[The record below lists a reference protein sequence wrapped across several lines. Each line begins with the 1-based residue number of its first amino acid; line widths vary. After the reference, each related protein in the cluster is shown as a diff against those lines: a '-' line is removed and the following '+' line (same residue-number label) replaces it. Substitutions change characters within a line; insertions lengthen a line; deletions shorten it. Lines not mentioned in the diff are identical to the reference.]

1 MTEREREKKIT
12 QFDLEQMIRYSSIL
26 TVIAMQIKTAT
37 RYHSLRTY
45 LIGRDAGM
53 CSVLSGAVVGKQA
66 GSHMGGGDVRETGH
80 PRQPPARTTRA
91 FTKQRPLWDTIP
103 DTYLFTRRA

>member
-1 MTEREREKKIT
+1 MQGKVTEREREKKIT

-53 CSVLSGAVVGKQA
+53 
-66 GSHMGGGDVRETGH
+66 
-80 PRQPPARTTRA
+80 
-91 FTKQRPLWDTIP
+91 
-103 DTYLFTRRA
+103 